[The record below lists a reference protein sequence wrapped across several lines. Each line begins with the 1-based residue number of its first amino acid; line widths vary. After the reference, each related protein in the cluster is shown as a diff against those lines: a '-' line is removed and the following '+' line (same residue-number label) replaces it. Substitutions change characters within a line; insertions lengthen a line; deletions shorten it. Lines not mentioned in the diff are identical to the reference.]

1 MDFIKN
7 FLKQT
12 KGIQETDQIYQDIVD
27 DVFNHEITSIAQSN
41 EMIDNLNLTRDVQV

>member
-12 KGIQETDQIYQDIVD
+12 KGIEETDQIYQDIVD
-27 DVFNHEITSIAQSN
+27 DVFNVEITGMAHS
-41 EMIDNLNLTRDVQV
+41 

>member
-12 KGIQETDQIYQDIVD
+12 KGIAETKQIYQDIVD
-27 DVFNHEITSIAQSN
+27 EIFVN
-41 EMIDNLNLTRDVQV
+41 EVTEISVHPEIVENINLKKDIVI